1 MTAIATGTQRP
12 EPEARERE
20 EGSIPSVLAIVV
32 THNGRS
38 WIRDCLVSL
47 AVQTYPLLDVLVV
60 DDASVDSRVEPPL
73 KRVVKRHLRNRRW
86 GYLRTARPLGF
97 GGAINWAL
105 SRVRTDADVLLFI
118 HDDAA
123 LDPDS
128 VERMMERLLADD
140 ITAVVGPKI
149 VSWDDPQR
157 LEEVGMAAD
166 RFGYPY
172 KGLEEGEIDLGQ
184 HDTPGEV
191 FYVTSTCML
200 VRHDVFK
207 QMRGW
212 DSRLRAFAEDLDLCW
227 RARLMGLVVRLEP
240 RARARHAIALATSQ
254 RPSPFKPQR
263 YYIRR
268 NRLRTVFKN
277 ASTIRLLGLVPQ
289 FILLTLAEMLGF
301 IVLRQPGEIF
311 NLARALGWNLVH
323 IPQTLAE
330 RRRVQKDRRIS
341 DLKLRRLTVR
351 QTKRLR
357 FYIAHQRD
365 RLEEGWGRRAE
376 VLAARGTQAKVL
388 GSQLKGWLGVAL
400 FFSVVALLIGFRHV
414 WWSPQAA
421 VGELL
426 PYPENGTA
434 LWQAFLSPWR
444 AVGLGQPGDA
454 PAALALLGIF
464 PVATFGAAGAA
475 QKILVLA
482 LGILAFKGAY
492 NLVSDLVDR
501 TGRVAAGSIYMLGA
515 VGYVGLREGALGALV
530 FGAAAPFVLHSM
542 VRLGGWARPP
552 GWRPTRSLA
561 AVALGAAISAAFVP
575 GSLLLYLLVAVLVGG
590 IRGLFVQ
597 GERALAG
604 VILSVTGLLAGW
616 ALLLPWSLH
625 WFSDGGPLDL
635 LRSAPT
641 SSAYAASFAEHGM
654 ASVVLGQTPEGRVLF
669 GLALP
674 LLGLIA
680 VLAGR
685 GARRR
690 LALALW
696 AVIVMMGWV
705 ITLMSSGSL
714 KPLVASPTEAG
725 VLVSACFAGLVG
737 LSVGAFRLDLPR
749 RGFGW
754 VHWTTLGGFATAIFL
769 VVAGLGPAVLSGSW
783 APGRGSGRENS
794 EIVAQI
800 RSLLAAEASAAGRYR
815 ALWVGHRWA
824 PPVRSVMRP
833 VGDTFV
839 TGSRG
844 QVMSDQFERVTSRGW
859 SRLRAVIDSVERGDT
874 DRAGALLGAFNV
886 HYIVMQR
893 GEVDEG
899 WLDQRDLAI
908 VRAEPDYLVLE
919 NETFLPRAGLYDT
932 MPSFVRAID
941 EADPTLARSDD
952 ELGLDSLDSKSSANY
967 EDPQAV
973 GPGVAFL
980 AESADPAWEGQFRDE
995 VIDKTPSVWGNAF
1008 EVPSGEGKLEVQY
1021 PRSPTNLLLLF
1032 AVALGWIVV
1041 TGAAFS
1047 TRRGGPRLRTEVR
1060 S

>member
-12 EPEARERE
+12 ETDSRGEAD
-20 EGSIPSVLAIVV
+20 IPSVLAIVV
-32 THNGRS
+32 THDGRE

-47 AVQTYPLLDVLVV
+47 AAQTYPLLDVLVV
-60 DDASVDSRVEPPL
+60 DDASSDSRVDPPL
-73 KRVVKRHLRNRRW
+73 KRIVKRHLRRKRW

-105 SRVRTDADVLLFI
+105 SRIRTDADVLLFI

-123 LDPDS
+123 LDKDS
-128 VERMMERLLADD
+128 VAQMMERLLVDD
-140 ITAVVGPKI
+140 HTAIVGPKI

-207 QMRGW
+207 QLRGW

-240 RARARHAIALATSQ
+240 RARARHAIAMATGQ
-254 RPSPFKPQR
+254 RPSPFKPAR
-263 YYIRR
+263 YFIRR
-268 NRLRTVFKN
+268 NRLRTVFKD
-277 ASTIRLLGLVPQ
+277 ASGLRLLALVPQ
-289 FILLTLAEMLGF
+289 FILLTLAEMIGF
-301 IVLRQPGEIF
+301 IVLRQPREII
-311 NLARALGWNLVH
+311 NLARALGWNFVNL
-323 IPQTLAE
+323 PQTLAE
-330 RRRVQKDRRIS
+330 RRRVQKSRRIS

-351 QTKRLR
+351 QSKRVR
-357 FYIAHQRD
+357 VYVAHQRD

-376 VLAARGTQAKVL
+376 VIAARGTQARVV
-388 GSQLKGWLGVAL
+388 GGQLKGWLGVAL
-400 FFSVVALLIGFRHV
+400 ALSVLALLIGFRHI
-414 WWSPQAA
+414 WWSPQIA
-421 VGELL
+421 VGEML
-426 PYPENGTA
+426 PYPEKGTA
-434 LWQAFLSPWR
+434 LLEAFLSPWR
-444 AVGLGQPGDA
+444 GVGLGQPGDS
-454 PAALALLGIF
+454 PASLVLLGIF
-464 PVATFGAAGAA
+464 PMLTFGAAGAA
-475 QKILVLA
+475 QKLLVLA
-482 LGILAFKGAY
+482 LGVLAFKGAY

-501 TGRVAAGSIYMLGA
+501 TARVAAGAIYMLGA

-552 GWRPTRSLA
+552 GWSANRSLA

-604 VILSVTGLLAGW
+604 VILSLAGLAAAW
-616 ALLLPWSLH
+616 ALLLPWSSH
-625 WFSDGGPLDL
+625 WFSNGGPLDL
-635 LRSAPT
+635 LRADPT
-641 SSAYAASFAEHGM
+641 SGEYAASFAGHGM
-654 ASVVLGQTPEGRVLF
+654 ASVVLGQTPEGLVLY

-696 AVIVMMGWV
+696 AVVVMMGWV
-705 ITLMSSGSL
+705 ITLMSSGAL

-725 VLVSACFAGLVG
+725 VIVSAAFAGLAG
-737 LSVGAFRLDLPR
+737 LAVGAFRLDLPS

-754 VHWTTLGGFATAIFL
+754 VHWTTLGGFATALFL
-769 VVAGLGPAVLSGSW
+769 VVAGIGPAVLSGSW

-794 EIVAQI
+794 EVVDQI
-800 RSLLAAEASAAGRYR
+800 RSLLAAESSDQGQFR
-815 ALWVGHRWA
+815 ALWVGERWA
-824 PPVRSVMRP
+824 PPFRSVMRP
-833 VGDTFV
+833 VGNTFV

-844 QVMSDQFERVTSRGW
+844 QVMSDQFEEVSGAGW
-859 SRLRAVIDSVERGDT
+859 SRLQAVIDSVERGDT
-874 DRAGALLGAFNV
+874 DRAGALLSAFNV
-886 HYIVMQR
+886 HFLILQ
-893 GEVDEG
+893 EEDIDAG

-908 VRAEPDYLVLE
+908 VRTEPEYLVLE
-919 NETFLPRAGLYDT
+919 NERFLPRAGLYNEL
-932 MPSFVRAID
+932 PSFVRAID
-941 EADPTLARSDD
+941 EADPTLARSRD
-952 ELGLDSLDSKSSANY
+952 ELNLESLDAKSTANY
-967 EDPQAV
+967 EDPQAM
-973 GPGVAFL
+973 GPGILFL
-980 AESADPAWEGQFRDE
+980 AEASHPSWEGQFQDE
-995 VIDKTPSVWGNAF
+995 RVDPIDSVWGNAF
-1008 EVPSGEGKLEVQY
+1008 DVPSGEGKLEVQY
-1021 PRSPTNLLLLF
+1021 PRSNGSLLLLM
-1032 AVALGWIVV
+1032 AVGLGWIVV
-1041 TGAAFS
+1041 LGAAFS
-1047 TRRGGPRLRTEVR
+1047 TRRPGARSRTGVTK
-1060 S
+1060 

>member
-1 MTAIATGTQRP
+1 MAIATGTERP
-12 EPEARERE
+12 EPVTRGDTEL
-20 EGSIPSVLAIVV
+20 PSVLAIVV
-32 THNGRS
+32 THDGRE

-47 AVQTYPLLDVLVV
+47 AAQTYPLLDVLVV
-60 DDASVDSRVEPPL
+60 DDASSDSRVEPPL
-73 KRVVKRHLRNRRW
+73 KRVVKRHLRRKRW

-123 LDPDS
+123 LDKDS
-128 VERMMERLLADD
+128 VERMMERLLSDD

-149 VSWDDPQR
+149 VAWDDPQR

-172 KGLEEGEIDLGQ
+172 KGLEDDEIDLGQ

-207 QMRGW
+207 QLRGW
-212 DSRLRAFAEDLDLCW
+212 DSKMRAFAEDLDLCW
-227 RARLMGLVVRLEP
+227 RARLMGMVVRMEP
-240 RARARHAIALATSQ
+240 RARAKHAIAMATGQ
-254 RPSPFKPQR
+254 RPSPFKPAR
-263 YYIRR
+263 YFIRR
-268 NRLRTVFKN
+268 NRLRTVTKN
-277 ASTIRLLGLVPQ
+277 ASGLRLLALVPQ
-289 FILLTLAEMLGF
+289 FILLTLAEMIGF
-301 IVLRQPGEIF
+301 IVLRQPREII
-311 NLARALGWNLVH
+311 NLSRALGWNFITL
-323 IPQTLAE
+323 PQTLAE
-330 RRRVQKDRRIS
+330 RRRVQKSRRIS

-351 QTKRLR
+351 QTKRVR
-357 FYIAHQRD
+357 FYMAHQRD
-365 RLEEGWGRRAE
+365 RLEESWGRRAE
-376 VLAARGTQAKVL
+376 VIAARGTQAKLL
-388 GSQLKGWLGVAL
+388 GGQLKGWLGVVL
-400 FFSVVALLIGFRHV
+400 FLSVIALLIGFRHI

-426 PYPENGTA
+426 PYPESGTA
-434 LWQAFLSPWR
+434 LWRAFVSPWR
-444 AVGLGQPGDA
+444 GVGLGQPGDS

-464 PVATFGAAGAA
+464 PTLTLGAAGAA
-475 QKILVLA
+475 QKLLILA
-482 LGILAFKGAY
+482 LGVLAFKGAY

-501 TGRVAAGSIYMLGA
+501 SGRVAAGIVYMLGA

-542 VRLGGWARPP
+542 VRLAGWARPP
-552 GWRPTRSLA
+552 GWSASRSLA

-604 VILSVTGLLAGW
+604 VILSVAGLVAGW
-616 ALLLPWSLH
+616 ALLLPWSSH

-635 LRSAPT
+635 LRSDPT
-641 SSAYAASFAEHGM
+641 SGSYAAGFAGHGM
-654 ASVVLGQTPEGRVLF
+654 ASVILGQTPEGKVLF

-690 LALALW
+690 LSLALW
-696 AVIVMMGWV
+696 AVIVMMGWL
-705 ITLMSSGSL
+705 ITLMSSGAL
-714 KPLVASPTEAG
+714 KPLVATPTEAG
-725 VLVSACFAGLVG
+725 VIVSAAFAGLAG
-737 LSVGAFRLDLPR
+737 LAVGAFRLDLPR

-754 VHWTTLGGFATAIFL
+754 VHWTTLGGFATALFL
-769 VVAGLGPAVLSGSW
+769 VVAGIGPAVLSGSW

-794 EIVAQI
+794 EVVDQI
-800 RSLLAAEASAAGRYR
+800 RSLLAAEGGDKGQFR
-815 ALWVGHRWA
+815 ALWVGERWA
-824 PPVRSVMRP
+824 PPFASVMRP

-844 QVMSDQFERVTSRGW
+844 QVMSDQFERVSGAGW
-859 SRLRAVIDSVERGDT
+859 DRLQGVIDSVELGDT
-874 DRAGALLGAFNV
+874 DRAGALLSAFNV
-886 HYIVMQR
+886 HFLVL
-893 GEVDEG
+893 ETSDVDDG

-908 VRAEPDYLVLE
+908 VRVEGEYMVLE
-919 NETFLPRAGLYDT
+919 NERFLPRAGLYNEL
-932 MPSFVRAID
+932 PSFVRAID
-941 EADPTLARSDD
+941 EADPTLARSAD
-952 ELGLDSLDSKSSANY
+952 EENLEQLDAKSASNY
-967 EDPQAV
+967 EDPQAM

-980 AESADPAWEGQFRDE
+980 AESDDPAWEGQFQDE
-995 VIDKTPSVWGNAF
+995 KIDSIDTVWGNAF
-1008 EVPSGEGKLEVQY
+1008 DVPNGEGKLEIQY
-1021 PRSPTNLLLLF
+1021 PRSFTSLMLLF

-1041 TGAAFS
+1041 LGASFS
-1047 TRRGGPRLRTEVR
+1047 SRRGGPRARPGGKT
-1060 S
+1060 